1 MNIKLNF
8 YPVAKDIE
16 EKIAAAFIKAQDK
29 RADFIEVS
37 YGDASED
44 IKKRILNTL
53 NKKEY
58 RQIYNRLEK
67 SRKGWGRVYIHFRW
81 DYSNRGNP
89 NV

>member
-16 EKIAAAFIKAQDK
+16 EQIAAAFDEAIEN
-29 RADFIEVS
+29 RANFIEVS
-37 YGDASED
+37 YGDASDD

-58 RQIYNRLEK
+58 RLVYNRLEK
-67 SRKGWGRVYIHFRW
+67 SRKGWGRVYVHFRW
-81 DYSNRGNP
+81 HHIRGSQSK
-89 NV
+89 

>member
-16 EKIAAAFIKAQDK
+16 EQIAAAFAKAIEN

-37 YGDASED
+37 YGDASD
-44 IKKRILNTL
+44 NIKKRILNTL

-58 RQIYNRLEK
+58 RQVYNRLEK
-67 SRKGWGRVYIHFRW
+67 SRKGWGRVYVHFRW
-81 DYSNRGNP
+81 HHIRGSLSK
-89 NV
+89 

>member
-16 EKIAAAFIKAQDK
+16 EQIAAAFAKAIKN
-29 RADFIEVS
+29 RADFIEVA

-58 RQIYNRLEK
+58 RQVYRRLEK

-81 DYSNRGNP
+81 EHIRGSQSK
-89 NV
+89 